1 MSKKKKPPEAAEG
14 WQPEI
19 EELHWRREQARQMG
33 GAEALE
39 KFRQRGLLNARQR
52 IDAMLD
58 DGTFHE
64 YGILA
69 GAAQYDEAGRPV
81 KVTPANH
88 VMGTGEIDGR
98 RVMCV
103 ADDFTL
109 RGGSSESAVSDKW
122 VYSERMAYEFRMPLV
137 RLVDSAG
144 GSVKLVEQMGRTKV
158 PGYFLWP
165 CVQLLGIVPVVSIA
179 LGACAGLGAV
189 RAALSHFSIMVE
201 GKAQIFAGGPPIV
214 KQGIGRDI
222 HKEELG
228 GWKVHKHS
236 GVVHNGVKTEEEGFG
251 MVRRF
256 LSYLPRHV
264 WDVPERTAPR
274 PPLGDAEELNKIVP
288 RDRRRVFKSR
298 KVIELIF
305 DEGSIF
311 EIQPTFGASKITCL
325 ARLDGYTVGV
335 MADNS
340 YVQGGSLTRDGAQK
354 LEHFID
360 LCDTFHIPIINL
372 PDQPGTMIGVEAES
386 IGTVLFAARATCAI
400 EQATTPWVTVVLRRN
415 FGLGGTMH
423 GPWHGPT
430 GTSMNHRF
438 SWPSARWGSIP
449 AEGGVAAAYRREIEA
464 SDDPEA
470 LRLELE
476 EKYHQLA
483 SPFRTAEKF
492 GVVDVMEPAETRKFL
507 CDWIKDAYELSKTQ
521 TGPLPRTMRV

>member
-1 MSKKKKPPEAAEG
+1 MTDQQDQKPAKG
-14 WQPEI
+14 WEKEI
-19 EELHWRREQARQMG
+19 KELHWRREQARKMG
-33 GAEALE
+33 GEEALE
-39 KFRQRGLLNARQR
+39 KFRQRGLLNARER

-58 DGTFHE
+58 KDSFHE

-69 GAAQYDEAGRPV
+69 GAAEYDEDGNPV

-98 RVMCV
+98 RVMMV

-144 GSVKLVEQMGRTKV
+144 GSVKLVEQMGRTKI

-165 CVQLLGIVPVVSIA
+165 CVQLLGMVPVVSIA

-201 GKAQIFAGGPPIV
+201 GKAQVFAGGPPVV
-214 KQGIGRDI
+214 KQGIGHDV
-222 HKEELG
+222 HKEDLG
-228 GWKVHKHS
+228 GWKIHKNS
-236 GVVHNGVKTEEEGFG
+236 GVVHNGVKTEEEAFD
-251 MVRRF
+251 MARRF

-264 WDVPERTAPR
+264 WEVPERIEST
-274 PPLGDAEELNKIVP
+274 PPKGKAEDLNKVVP
-288 RDRRRVFKSR
+288 QSRRRVFNPR
-298 KVIELIF
+298 KVLDLVF
-305 DEGSIF
+305 DEGSVL
-311 EIQPTFGASKITCL
+311 EIQPTFGASKICCL
-325 ARLDGYTVGV
+325 ARIDGYAVGV
-335 MADNS
+335 MTDDSRIA
-340 YVQGGSLTRDGAQK
+340 GGSLTRDAAQK

-360 LCDTFHIPIINL
+360 LCDTFHLPIINL
-372 PDQPGTMIGVEAES
+372 PDQPGTMIGPDAEGM
-386 IGTVLFAARATCAI
+386 GTVLLAARATCAI

-415 FGLGGTMH
+415 FGLAGTMH

-438 SWPSARWGSIP
+438 SWPSAQWGSIP
-449 AEGGVAAAYRREIEA
+449 VEGGVQAAYRREIEA
-464 SDDPEA
+464 APDPAARRAEI
-470 LRLELE
+470 ET
-476 EKYHQLA
+476 KYHALA

-492 GVVDVMEPAETRKFL
+492 GVVDVIEPSETRKVL
-507 CDWIKDAYELSKTQ
+507 GDWIKDAYELTKTQ